1 MNTPVVIHPFLFAIW
16 PIINHLAYNIN
27 EVSISIIVVPI
38 AVSTSFA
45 FLLWLLLGL
54 VFKDKKKAGLIVSLL
69 LVQFFSYGTLASFT
83 VGVVVGGYEYIL
95 LGYGLYLACAVW
107 CVAKTRKN
115 LQGLTTFLNIV
126 SAVLVVT
133 PLITV
138 VNYELN
144 GRIAYQTKI
153 STNNIETNTADFK
166 KADLPDIYYI
176 ILDRYGCSS
185 TLKRIYD
192 FDNSEFIDYLTNR
205 GFYVASNSKANY
217 LKTFQSLAASL
228 NMEYINYISD
238 APGGE
243 SNDQTAVFSMLRDY
257 KVWRFLQSR
266 GYKYIHF
273 GSWWNPTLENKYAD
287 INVNYFE
294 IPLHDEFSRTLL
306 RTTMLRLVYG
316 RDWFRREQW
325 KRVLYKFE
333 KLAEIPKTEEPTFVF
348 VHMLIPH
355 APYVFDQDGKFLTK
369 EEAGQKS
376 RVENYRNQLAFVN
389 KKIEELFDT
398 LLSSSRVPPIIILQ
412 ADEGPYA
419 LRQVLEGPNFNW
431 KQASIE
437 ELRRKMGILNAY
449 YLPNAD
455 KRVLYPSISPVNSF
469 RVIFNLYFDTK
480 LELLPDKSYAFE
492 DEHHIYKF
500 CDVTDK
506 VKGS

>member
-1 MNTPVVIHPFLFAIW
+1 MNTPVVIHPFLFAIF
-16 PIINHLAYNIN
+16 PIISLLSHNMS
-27 EVSISIIVVPI
+27 EMSISGIFVPT
-38 AVSTSFA
+38 AVSTSFT
-45 FLLWLLLGL
+45 FLLWLLLSH

-69 LVQFFSYGTLASFT
+69 LVQFFLYGVLKSFT
-83 VGVVVGGYEYIL
+83 LGVVVGGYKYIL
-95 LGYGLYLACAVW
+95 LGYVLYLACAVW

-115 LQGLTTFLNIV
+115 LQGLTGFLNIV
-126 SAVLVVT
+126 ATALVML
-133 PLITV
+133 PLIIV

-153 STNNIETNTADFK
+153 STNNIETITADFK

-185 TLKRIYD
+185 TLKRIYGL
-192 FDNSEFIDYLTNR
+192 DNSEFIDYLTNR

-228 NMEYINYISD
+228 NMEYINYMSD
-238 APGGE
+238 VPGNE
-243 SNDQTAVFSMLRDY
+243 SNDQTAVFSMLQNY
-257 KVWRFLQSR
+257 KVWSFLKSR
-266 GYKYIHF
+266 GYKYIHY

-294 IPLHDEFSRTLL
+294 IPLHDEFSRMLL
-306 RTTMLRLVYG
+306 RTTVLQLVYDT
-316 RDWFRREQW
+316 DWFRREQW

-348 VHMLIPH
+348 VHMNIPH
-355 APYVFDQDGKFLTK
+355 PPYVFDQDGKFLTL
-369 EEAGQKS
+369 EEARKGS
-376 RVENYRNQLAFVN
+376 RVENYRNQLTFVN

-398 LLSSSRVPPIIILQ
+398 LLSSSKVPPIIILQ
-412 ADEGPYA
+412 ADEGPYPVGY
-419 LRQVLEGPNFNW
+419 RLEGPNFNW

-437 ELRRKMGILNAY
+437 ELRQKMGILNAY

-469 RVIFNLYFDTK
+469 RVIFKLYFDAK

-492 DEHHIYKF
+492 DEYHIYKF
-500 CDVTDK
+500 FDVTDK